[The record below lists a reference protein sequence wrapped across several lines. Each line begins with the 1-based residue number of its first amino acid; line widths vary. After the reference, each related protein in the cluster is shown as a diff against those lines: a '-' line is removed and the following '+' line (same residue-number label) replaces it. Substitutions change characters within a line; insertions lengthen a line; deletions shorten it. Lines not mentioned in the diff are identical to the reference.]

1 MQSNMENIHH
11 GSTGS
16 GANKLVDNLDMEN
29 PHEYDSSQYV
39 DEPGCVPIEN
49 PPVQTAPPLQ
59 TPTPTQPMTSHP
71 ATAPVITQTNNMV
84 QVVPGPSNVPVLPSA
99 STVQVPATLQ
109 LNMVYTKPIVG
120 PVNGQ
125 FLVQRYGNT
134 NNLMIIPP
142 QGIVFKTLGTP
153 VITDNHMT
161 NQVSSLNN
169 QQPQMAVKNS
179 QQNSLR
185 RSLSPV
191 VMKGPEPKKA
201 RIIQNVQS
209 GPAGPMNSR
218 GQKNNPTMAQAHIP
232 PPVERFDVSRYQPV
246 RAPANNFQE
255 DDEVIEEIPQIQG
268 QNVTEPNPLGGGE
281 QLFELELI
289 QEPEHELAYC
299 NDKINHDDVHEDQ
312 YLVSEEH
319 TPTLTQREVLDII
332 HDLGDSHKQENVPMH
347 SKYSHSFHFRQALS
361 SGNIRNICIQK

>member
-153 VITDNHMT
+153 VITDSHMT

-191 VMKGPEPKKA
+191 KGPEPKKA

-255 DDEVIEEIPQIQG
+255 DDDVTEEMPQIQG
-268 QNVTEPNPLGGGE
+268 QNVTEPNQLGGGE

-312 YLVSEEH
+312 YLVSEEN
-319 TPTLTQREVLDII
+319 TPALTEREVFDII
-332 HDLGDSHKQENVPMH
+332 DKLGDSHQQEKVPMH
-347 SKYSHSFHFRQALS
+347 SKYYFYVHF
-361 SGNIRNICIQK
+361 